1 MLRPWF
7 IPSIRGAVTALRA
20 GGAVSVFGLLL
31 IMGVAC
37 AELVSSDPLTA
48 SEVAAVKA
56 ELADRSFRQ
65 FEPHVDGNPRKGVIL
80 DFFGP
85 LSVWAQ
91 YSEGGHA
98 LNEWEIVA
106 DDYRVERAGSGQVVT
121 LYPVAPRTRQ
131 QFPTECV
138 ACIDV
143 TGVSVSVR
151 NIFDTDRIAFRL
163 NDPDGVLP
171 LPFPAFAKWTEFR
184 EDEWQN

>member
-1 MLRPWF
+1 MVISRM
-7 IPSIRGAVTALRA
+7 RGAVVVLTA
-20 GGAVSVFGLLL
+20 GGARPVFGLLL
-31 IMGVAC
+31 IAC
-37 AELVSSDPLTA
+37 AEVATSDPLTTL
-48 SEVAAVKA
+48 EVAAVKA

-65 FEPHVDGNPRKGVIL
+65 FEPHVDGDPRKGVIL

-85 LSVWAQ
+85 LSLWAQ
-91 YSEGGHA
+91 YAEGGHA
-98 LNEWEIVA
+98 RNEWEIVA
-106 DDYRVERAGSGQVVT
+106 DDYRVERAGSGQMVT

-151 NIFDTDRIAFRL
+151 NVFDPDRIAFRL

-171 LPFPAFAKWTEFR
+171 LPFPVFARWTEFR

>member
-1 MLRPWF
+1 MLRPSF
-7 IPSIRGAVTALRA
+7 IPRIRGAVMVLTA

-31 IMGVAC
+31 IAGAAC
-37 AELVSSDPLTA
+37 AEMVSSDPFTA
-48 SEVAAVKA
+48 SEIAAVKA

-65 FEPHVDGNPRKGVIL
+65 FDLHVDGDPRKGVIL

-91 YSEGGHA
+91 YAEGGHA

-106 DDYRVERAGSGQVVT
+106 DDYRVERAGSGQMVT
-121 LYPVAPRTRQ
+121 LYPVAARTRQ

-163 NDPDGVLP
+163 NDPHGVLP
-171 LPFPAFAKWTEFR
+171 LPFPVFARWTEFR